1 MQLKDIMTEGVETI
15 PPDSTIADAADT
27 MRNLDIGALPVCD
40 GNRLVGMLTDR
51 DITIRAVAEGRDPNK
66 TRVSACMS
74 PEVLYCF
81 EDQAPE
87 EAEKLMQQK
96 QIRRLPILDRDKN
109 LIGIVALADIAT
121 RIDDAEETARTV
133 REISQLAPAH

>member
-15 PPDSTIADAADT
+15 TPDSTIADAAET

-40 GNRLVGMLTDR
+40 GRRLVGMLTDR
-51 DITIRAVAEGRDPNK
+51 DIAVRAVAEGRDPTK
-66 TRVSACMS
+66 TRVSSCMS

-81 EDQAPE
+81 EDQEAE
-87 EAEKLMQQK
+87 EAERLMQQK

-121 RIDDAEETARTV
+121 RIDDPEETARTI